1 MVKGV
6 KLLLHLICAHD
17 PRGQSVFGVLLLS
30 SERRMFLCSVFRC
43 SARRRLK
50 VLRSS
55 RQQNQH
61 FIPFKSEDRKLKINL
76 PLPRGGSL
84 SFASGSFRCGMFLFV
99 SVAPRR
105 LFHPPLAFTFP
116 FPRSWRLFNNKTPP
130 RRVPTQTAEP
140 LKTQRLPRPPSNKP
154 IQSAAQE
161 EDRAAALRDLM
172 SRQFDFN
179 GDDD

>member
-1 MVKGV
+1 MFGLQVLCQEEAQSSQVVSATEPTFHQVK
-6 KLLLHLICAHD
+6 A
-17 PRGQSVFGVLLLS
+17 
-30 SERRMFLCSVFRC
+30 E
-43 SARRRLK
+43 
-50 VLRSS
+50 
-55 RQQNQH
+55 
-61 FIPFKSEDRKLKINL
+61 KLKINSL
-76 PLPRGGSL
+76 LPRGGSL
-84 SFASGSFRCGMFLFV
+84 SFASGSFRRGMFLFV

-105 LFHPPLAFTFP
+105 LFHPLLAFTFP

-161 EDRAAALRDLM
+161 EDRAATLRDLM